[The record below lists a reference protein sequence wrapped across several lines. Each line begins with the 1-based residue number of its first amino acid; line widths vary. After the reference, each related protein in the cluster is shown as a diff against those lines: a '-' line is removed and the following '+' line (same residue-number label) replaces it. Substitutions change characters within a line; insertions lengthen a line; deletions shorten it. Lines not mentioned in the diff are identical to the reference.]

1 MRTLNL
7 QNREIRS
14 DQRKNSRAKIVFIR
28 TRWTT
33 QIHPAKR
40 TNLVKILSKQNLL
53 NPTDPQVLWVASA
66 VRLTMWA
73 YQLPNNIERAR
84 KNLISRVRISR
95 NLPFRNLVI
104 IEKLVNFSVK
114 INTSRPRNKK
124 FIISILM
131 RTHWREKTLPPLTI
145 SNTGGK
151 RANRKVSYNFKKS
164 RSAFDNNI
172 LTTALLDYY
181 ASMHETEVTNDINVL
196 YYCRSIFP
204 LTGLFLLQASFIP

>member
-1 MRTLNL
+1 M
-7 QNREIRS
+7 
-14 DQRKNSRAKIVFIR
+14 
-28 TRWTT
+28 T

-40 TNLVKILSKQNLL
+40 TIPVKILSKQNLS
-53 NPTDPQVLWVASA
+53 NPADLQVLWVVSA
-66 VRLTMWA
+66 VKLTMWA
-73 YQLPNNIERAR
+73 CQLPNNIERER

-124 FIISILM
+124 FITSILM

-145 SNTGGK
+145 SNTEGK

-172 LTTALLDYY
+172 SYDRIASLLCKHAWD
-181 ASMHETEVTNDINVL
+181 
-196 YYCRSIFP
+196 RSNEWN
-204 LTGLFLLQASFIP
+204 